1 MSAPGVVG
9 FDLDGTLI
17 DSVEGIHSS
26 LVVACEAL
34 QLPSPT
40 LERLRRRIGPAL
52 PHYLPDLLGLT
63 SDQQEGVLAELLPL
77 FRVHH
82 DQQGWR
88 GYQLYEGVPAM
99 LKALVS
105 AGWELHMVTQK
116 PRQVAEK
123 ILEDAGLTRSFQS
136 LQAPDGSAFSKGASL
151 QALRRGGVPQH
162 WYVGDTEA
170 DQRAAAAAGF
180 RFVAATYGY
189 GDCPVADAR
198 ISAPLELLVAL
209 ATPAQAHLRM
219 RQ

>member
-1 MSAPGVVG
+1 MSAPGVIG
-9 FDLDGTLI
+9 FDLDGTMI
-17 DSVEGIHSS
+17 DSVVGIHSS
-26 LVVACEAL
+26 LVVACKAL

-40 LERLRRRIGPAL
+40 LERLRRRIGPAP
-52 PHYLPDLLGLT
+52 PHYLPDLLGLP
-63 SDQQEGVLAELLPL
+63 SDQQEAVLAELLPL
-77 FRVHH
+77 FRSHH

-88 GYQLYEGVPAM
+88 GYQLYEGVPA
-99 LKALVS
+99 LLEALVA
-105 AGWELHMVTQK
+105 AGWELHVVTQK

-123 ILEDAGLTRSFQS
+123 VLEDAGLAHSFQS

-151 QALRRGGVPQH
+151 QALRRDGVPQH

-189 GDCPVADAR
+189 GECPLADAR
-198 ISAPLELLVAL
+198 ISEPLQLLVAL

-219 RQ
+219 QE